1 MGVQFAED
9 PSTELVMELRQR
21 VSLELP
27 TSYDTDFNLM
37 RWIINADK
45 MSRTSGNVDLAE
57 KNLRNHL
64 HFRRALHLDE
74 PGVPTW
80 DENPVYKDRLLP
92 RGHFEWLQERNCF
105 LWWVDY
111 STLNM
116 SAIIRSQKS
125 TDMLIYHFWKYELML
140 RTINEREKA
149 TGVRCSVYAV
159 IDLRDWPINPLTLL
173 FVNDGQM
180 SYYANLF
187 HYEHYPELVN
197 PINMINA
204 PTWISLPYR
213 LVKSTMPKDF
223 GSRFRILNHRFADT
237 ISKELPPE
245 ALPIEFGG
253 TNAQLRPF
261 TTVPSRFGMPEEN
274 ETSCQRNKLE
284 RNEDLYHIYVNARRR
299 KVIPV
304 ECKAGSTLLWHFTT
318 DNALLFGIFFQDF
331 NAAAPSR
338 EDSHQYLIPDVGHME
353 MVYPLL
359 RFAAKH
365 VPETGALLCRQ
376 AGTYYLTFC
385 NRSSWWSRRH
395 VYIKVEVRTT
405 EVTQHN
411 MRAEKAAGQS
421 SGGYASAGIKT
432 GSKQNTLAFWGN
444 KQTMNLNH
452 LVYENIMIS
461 PYYKNTLSQVV
472 TYHEVLDEIY
482 YNVDHLEPWER
493 GTRKT
498 TGQTGMCG
506 GVRGVGAGG
515 VVSSA
520 FCILYKLFTLK
531 LTRKQLISMLNHSD
545 SCYIRGLGFMYV
557 RYCLHPNSF
566 WYWFEPY
573 LDDEEEI
580 DPKAGG
586 GEVMTIG
593 DMIRQMLNKL
603 EWYTTLFPRI
613 PVPIQS
619 VLPGKSNSYLE
630 FDPPYAKDFFV
641 VDRVPN
647 AFARTMSSVGQK
659 SVASQEALPKEYT
672 VCRAEVL
679 MFVGATDQGLV
690 LLYHPTGG
698 LAAIIIG
705 TPAGPVCIEI
715 VTATSVIVAALAI
728 RSIGES
734 LTEQDTDRP
743 EKRSMVDPLIG
754 KKINVQAVATVIG
767 SEAATHYLLRLA
779 VNAMSEQDAANWCLI
794 ESDPAVFTEMIK
806 GFGTLL
812 SLPPGHLIEALLGC
826 SGAEVQEVYS
836 LSDLTSKN
844 MGEVYGLIFLFKWQP
859 DTQGIPPAGANG
871 AGDVYFALQVVQN
884 ACASQA
890 LINLLLNCESK
901 DVDIGSTLR
910 EFKTFT
916 ANMDPASRGLCLTN
930 CDKIRSVHNSF
941 SRPLL
946 FELDSA
952 GKREEHDAYHFI
964 TYVPKGGRVFE
975 LDGLAAEPVDLG
987 TIPDGGDWLGVVH
1000 GAIAAKVEKYSS
1012 EEIRFN
1018 LMAIVPEKK
1027 GVLVKRLQE
1036 MIKVNDPALADQVAA
1051 LQREI
1056 ANEDK
1061 KLDRYKLENNRRRH
1075 NYVPFIVELIKVLAK
1090 EGKLTEMI
1098 SEHIQTISK
1107 PTSAQQMN

>member
-1 MGVQFAED
+1 MG
-9 PSTELVMELRQR
+9 
-21 VSLELP
+21 
-27 TSYDTDFNLM
+27 
-37 RWIINADK
+37 
-45 MSRTSGNVDLAE
+45 
-57 KNLRNHL
+57 
-64 HFRRALHLDE
+64 
-74 PGVPTW
+74 
-80 DENPVYKDRLLP
+80 
-92 RGHFEWLQERNCF
+92 
-105 LWWVDY
+105 
-111 STLNM
+111 
-116 SAIIRSQKS
+116 
-125 TDMLIYHFWKYELML
+125 
-140 RTINEREKA
+140 
-149 TGVRCSVYAV
+149 
-159 IDLRDWPINPLTLL
+159 
-173 FVNDGQM
+173 
-180 SYYANLF
+180 
-187 HYEHYPELVN
+187 
-197 PINMINA
+197 
-204 PTWISLPYR
+204 
-213 LVKSTMPKDF
+213 
-223 GSRFRILNHRFADT
+223 
-237 ISKELPPE
+237 
-245 ALPIEFGG
+245 EF
-253 TNAQLRPF
+253 
-261 TTVPSRFGMPEEN
+261 
-274 ETSCQRNKLE
+274 
-284 RNEDLYHIYVNARRR
+284 
-299 KVIPV
+299 
-304 ECKAGSTLLWHFTT
+304 
-318 DNALLFGIFFQDF
+318 
-331 NAAAPSR
+331 
-338 EDSHQYLIPDVGHME
+338 
-353 MVYPLL
+353 
-359 RFAAKH
+359 
-365 VPETGALLCRQ
+365 
-376 AGTYYLTFC
+376 
-385 NRSSWWSRRH
+385 
-395 VYIKVEVRTT
+395 
-405 EVTQHN
+405 TQHN
-411 MRAEKAAGQS
+411 LRTEKAAGQS

-613 PVPIQS
+613 PVPIQKEIDS
-619 VLPGKSNSYLE
+619 KLRE
-630 FDPPYAKDFFV
+630 
-641 VDRVPN
+641 R
-647 AFARTMSSVGQK
+647 ARTNFRNQMESSKATPDASSV
-659 SVASQEALPKEYT
+659 
-672 VCRAEVL
+672 R
-679 MFVGATDQGLV
+679 
-690 LLYHPTGG
+690 
-698 LAAIIIG
+698 
-705 TPAGPVCIEI
+705 PAGGQGAQRFRPYDGQRWSEERRL
-715 VTATSVIVAALAI
+715 S
-728 RSIGES
+728 RSSPERIYSIPRGS
-734 LTEQDTDRP
+734 PDVRRSDRSRSRSSISSNGRP
-743 EKRSMVDPLIG
+743 SRHHHRHSSRSSSHRDRHHYRRDRSRSGDQKHRRKSDRSGCRSREMQYGRSSDREKDKRSSRSDNQWQRG
-754 KKINVQAVATVIG
+754 GSSASTKNVLQD
-767 SEAATHYLLRLA
+767 RQ
-779 VNAMSEQDAANWCLI
+779 AMSEHDAANWCLI

-806 GFGTLL
+806 GFG
-812 SLPPGHLIEALLGC
+812 C
-826 SGAEVQEVYS
+826 SGVEVQEVYS

-859 DTQGIPPAGANG
+859 DTQGIPPPGTNG

-890 LINLLLNCESK
+890 LINLLLNCESR

-946 FELDSA
+946 FELDST

-987 TIPDGGDWLGVVH
+987 AIPDGGDWLAVVH

-1018 LMAIVPEKK
+1018 LMAIVPERK
-1027 GVLVKRLQE
+1027 GALVKRMQE
-1036 MIKVNDPALADQVAA
+1036 MIKDNDPALAEQVAA
-1051 LQREI
+1051 LQQEI

-1098 SEHIQTISK
+1098 SEHIQTINK
-1107 PTSAQQMN
+1107 PTSTQQMN